1 MAFDSSI
8 ISFTTKTDKVDLV
21 SAAHINAVQN
31 ELVTIETILGT
42 GLKGTATDL
51 STRLNKAL
59 DSDGSLL
66 SGTSYPSPALP
77 SQGFFRTDL
86 DAFFIRNASNTA
98 WLAQG
103 VSLSNVLFQ
112 YNGVIVQQE
121 YVGSSLNPNAPTLAY
136 RFLSIQP
143 GGSYGSIW
151 STKWVKTAGV
161 NTITIY
167 CRIWNRISGSSVTC
181 NLKIEVGS
189 ATGNV
194 TGTANQ
200 TTPEWKSFTIDVSGL
215 VNLTAYDVTA
225 SMYCPTD
232 IGEEVYCSNIVAIGS

>member
-1 MAFDSSI
+1 MAYDSAI
-8 ISFTTKTDKVDLV
+8 TTFTTLTDKVDLV
-21 SAAHINAVQN
+21 QASHQN
-31 ELVTIETILGT
+31 VLRQEITTIETILGI

-86 DAFFIRNASNTA
+86 DAFYIRNAANTA

-112 YNGVIVQQE
+112 YNGVILQTE

-136 RFLSIQP
+136 RFLSVTP
-143 GGSYGSIW
+143 GGSYNNIW

-167 CRIWNRISGSSVTC
+167 CRIWNRISGASVTC
-181 NLKIEVGS
+181 NLKVEVGA

-232 IGEEVYCSNIVAIGS
+232 IGEEVYCSDIVAIGS